1 MVVRVGAAPGGVR
14 GAVDGLMRMKPAG
27 GGGGL
32 LGDGDGFG

>member
-27 GGGGL
+27 GG
-32 LGDGDGFG
+32 DC